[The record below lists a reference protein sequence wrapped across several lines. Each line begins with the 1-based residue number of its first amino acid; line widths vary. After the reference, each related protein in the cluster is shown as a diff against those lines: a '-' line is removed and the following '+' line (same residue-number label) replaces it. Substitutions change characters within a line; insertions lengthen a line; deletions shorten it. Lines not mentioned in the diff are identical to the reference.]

1 MMCSVV
7 FKLPLGSSFLEINR
21 LFRNKLKHVREQSIG
36 GISEVATNN
45 ISNNNL
51 FDPKTLWKKIVTM
64 MKSFNQMHLGKN

>member
-51 FDPKTLWKKIVTM
+51 FDPKALWKK
-64 MKSFNQMHLGKN
+64 FNYDEEI